1 MKFIFSES
9 GWAFFERMAYRGVI
23 GLFYDSTLTGLLAY
37 LIFFAV
43 IGFAIIGLISTLK
56 WLFTR
61 KKKKKYY
68 VRVRAYKS
76 VSGKKVYGAWS
87 KVKTVK
93 TK

>member
-61 KKKKKYY
+61 KKKRKNIIKK
-68 VRVRAYKS
+68 
-76 VSGKKVYGAWS
+76 
-87 KVKTVK
+87 
-93 TK
+93 

>member
-43 IGFAIIGLISTLK
+43 IGFAIIGVIFLASL
-56 WLFTR
+56 
-61 KKKKKYY
+61 
-68 VRVRAYKS
+68 
-76 VSGKKVYGAWS
+76 
-87 KVKTVK
+87 
-93 TK
+93 

>member
-43 IGFAIIGLISTLK
+43 IGFAIIGLISTSK

-68 VRVRAYKS
+68 
-76 VSGKKVYGAWS
+76 
-87 KVKTVK
+87 
-93 TK
+93 

>member
-43 IGFAIIGLISTLK
+43 IGFAIIGVISMLK

-61 KKKKKYY
+61 KKKKKN
-68 VRVRAYKS
+68 YK
-76 VSGKKVYGAWS
+76 KKAPPPPRGGGGISLLAF
-87 KVKTVK
+87 K
-93 TK
+93 